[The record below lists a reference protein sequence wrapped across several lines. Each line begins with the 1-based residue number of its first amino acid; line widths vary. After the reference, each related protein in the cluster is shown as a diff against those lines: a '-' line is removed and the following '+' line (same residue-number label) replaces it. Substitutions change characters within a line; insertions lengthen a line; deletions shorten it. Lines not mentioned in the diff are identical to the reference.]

1 MKKNCLTLLLALLLA
16 LSLTACGSGGDTYD
30 DSNDPVNAWE
40 VLADE
45 DLTDDVTAWQG
56 DDGSQ
61 LLLDISTS
69 SYTFRTWYGRVGT
82 GSLFRDE
89 HGLGL
94 KYSEIDSDRYYYL
107 VKEGGGFTVRH
118 EGAGEGSSYGEIND
132 LHFEPSQGE
141 IAPYDISLLD
151 GVWQNALGETFAF
164 DTDRMRVIECFT
176 DRTMSSGPLYESTD
190 GRGPYVTGPEI
201 LYPCLSADGN
211 AFVLFSD
218 GNAPREEDADST
230 GVFYRNGDM
239 AAYADSEN
247 ACFEESDG
255 RIWYYDGVNYFALP
269 DGYTL
274 GEDGMAYDAY
284 GRPFAPEWPEEP
296 YDPASVWGEN
306 WLEENW

>member
-1 MKKNCLTLLLALLLA
+1 MKKNCLTLLLALVLC
-16 LSLTACGSGGDTYD
+16 LSLTACGGSDGYD
-30 DSNDPVNAWE
+30 DSNDPVSAWD
-40 VLADE
+40 VLANE
-45 DLTDDVTAWQG
+45 DLSDDVTVWQG

-69 SYTFRTWYGRVGT
+69 GYTFRTWYGRVGT

-118 EGAGEGSSYGEIND
+118 EGTGEGSSYGEIND

-141 IAPYDISLLD
+141 MAPYDISLLD

-164 DTDRMRVIECFT
+164 DTGRMRVIECFT

-190 GRGPYVTGPEI
+190 GRGPFVTGPEI
-201 LYPCLSADGN
+201 LYPCLSADSN

-218 GNAPREEDADST
+218 GGAPREEDAEST

-239 AAYADSEN
+239 AAYADPEN

-255 RIWYYDGVNYFALP
+255 RLWYYDGVNYFAVP
-269 DGYTL
+269 EGYTL
-274 GEDGMAYDAY
+274 SEDGMAYDAY

-296 YDPASVWGEN
+296 YDPAATWGEN